1 MQRYSL
7 VEYDDANPDVRAVYD
22 DFMRTTGSPFVP
34 NWVKST
40 GHSERFAKAY
50 WEKTR
55 GCLVLGEMPL
65 IFKELIIFVVSVEN
79 GSRYCTACHAHA
91 ALQLDKSLSY
101 DDMLAMVG
109 EVDSPN
115 LPLATRVALKFAR
128 KMAREANEV
137 TDADFAEMRNAG
149 YSDDQ
154 IKEILSTIDLAMMF
168 NCYTKG
174 LQLPL
179 DEEYRPIIGRN

>member
-1 MQRYSL
+1 MTPPLMFAPY
-7 VEYDDANPDVRAVYD
+7 
-22 DFMRTTGSPFVP
+22 TTISCGRPAPLLFP

-91 ALQLDKSLSY
+91 ALQLDKSLTY
-101 DDMLAMVG
+101 EDMLAMVG
-109 EVDSPN
+109 DVDSPN

-137 TDADFAEMRNAG
+137 TDADFAEMRSAG

-154 IKEILSTIDLAMMF
+154 IKEILEHHRSGDDVQLLHQGPATAARRRLSSDHRQELIWR
-168 NCYTKG
+168 G
-174 LQLPL
+174 L
-179 DEEYRPIIGRN
+179 E